1 LEGRRKTMTEAYGSP
16 GLRDKIIDIIC
27 EEWKN
32 PENDN
37 EIAAATIFGRL
48 QSEGVEEASVLAVH
62 DALYQLGQR
71 GEIVLNLPAAHHPF
85 IDIFILSVSQE
96 LCE

>member
-1 LEGRRKTMTEAYGSP
+1 MTEEYGSP
-16 GLRDKIIDIIC
+16 GILDKIIDIIC
-27 EEWKN
+27 EEWQN

-48 QSEGVEEASVLAVH
+48 QSEGVEASVLAVH
-62 DALYQLGQR
+62 NALYQLGQR

-85 IDIFILSVSQE
+85 TDISILSVSQE

>member
-1 LEGRRKTMTEAYGSP
+1 MTEAYGTP

-27 EEWKN
+27 KEWQN
-32 PENDN
+32 PEKIDN

-48 QSEGVEEASVLAVH
+48 QSEGVEASVLTVH
-62 DALYQLGQR
+62 NALYQLGQR
-71 GEIVLNLPAAHHPF
+71 GEIVLNLPAEHHPF
-85 IDIFILSVSQE
+85 TDISILRVSQE

>member
-1 LEGRRKTMTEAYGSP
+1 MTEAYGSP

-27 EEWKN
+27 EEWPN
-32 PENDN
+32 PDN
-37 EIAAATIFGRL
+37 QIAAATIFGRL
-48 QSEGVEEASVLAVH
+48 QSEGVEASVLAVH
-62 DALYQLGQR
+62 NSLYQLGRR

-85 IDIFILSVSQE
+85 TDIFILGVSQE